1 MDNTLSCAY
10 VYNLFKLLHSHLY
23 AKSFSKTYSNYEA
36 KELLVVEADYCNQ
49 IKYLLHVIMV

>member
-10 VYNLFKLLHSHLY
+10 VYNHFKLLHSHLY

-36 KELLVVEADYCNQ
+36 KELVVEVDNCNQ
-49 IKYLLHVIMV
+49 IKCMQ